1 MFVAFDRDAFREVG
15 GFDEG
20 FFMYLEDADICRR
33 LGEHGWATVY
43 QSAWSVIHD
52 AQRKSHRN
60 LAHLRWYLSSALLF
74 LLANPGRLRLMP
86 CLGKPEAWPAH

>member
-1 MFVAFDRDAFREVG
+1 
-15 GFDEG
+15 
-20 FFMYLEDADICRR
+20 MYLEDADICHR

-74 LLANPGRLRLMP
+74 LLANPGLLTLMP
-86 CLGKPEAWPAH
+86 CLGKPEACSAR